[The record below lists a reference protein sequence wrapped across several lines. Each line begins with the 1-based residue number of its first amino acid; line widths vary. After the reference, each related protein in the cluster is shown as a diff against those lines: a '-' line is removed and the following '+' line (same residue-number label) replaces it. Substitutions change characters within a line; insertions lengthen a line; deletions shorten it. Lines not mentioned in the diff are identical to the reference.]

1 LYKKYK
7 NVEKLY
13 GGEVEVNR
21 SKSQRE
27 FVVVT
32 LITLISMALIIAVYA
47 TLLGTFTG
55 KEVVYGTESFA
66 GEVLYSRGNLTDPSN
81 WTDTLAVPSGGAW
94 YACLNITTAAYDGEV
109 NVTFQLQEKN
119 GAWADKGIA
128 TNAII
133 ELNATVGEG
142 VYVSSNG
149 LISTNRNW
157 QSDCTPGKSYHVIAT
172 VDTTS

>member
-1 LYKKYK
+1 
-7 NVEKLY
+7 
-13 GGEVEVNR
+13 VNK
-21 SKSQRE
+21 SKAQRE

-32 LITLISMALIIAVYA
+32 LIAVISIALIIAVYA

-55 KEVVYGTESFA
+55 QEVVFGTESFA

-94 YACLNITTAAYDGEV
+94 YATLNITNAAYSGEV

-119 GAWADKGIA
+119 GASWGDTGTTTTA
-128 TNAII
+128 TI
-133 ELNATVGEG
+133 ELNGTVGER

-149 LISTNRNW
+149 QISINRNW
-157 QSDCTPGKSYHVIAT
+157 QTDCTAGKSYRVEAA
-172 VDTTS
+172 VETTG

>member
-1 LYKKYK
+1 
-7 NVEKLY
+7 
-13 GGEVEVNR
+13 VNK
-21 SKSQRE
+21 SKAQRE

-32 LITLISMALIIAVYA
+32 LIALISIALIIAVYA

-55 KEVVYGTESFA
+55 QEVVFGTESFA

-94 YACLNITTAAYDGEV
+94 YATLNITNAAYSGEV

-119 GAWADKGIA
+119 GAWADIGST

-133 ELNATVGEG
+133 ELNGTVGEG

-157 QSDCTPGKSYHVIAT
+157 LSDCTDGKSYRVIAT
-172 VDTTS
+172 VETTS